1 MPKGTLLVVATLL
14 GLLALPAGPAGMRVA
29 LAQESQPERIPTQAD
44 VQPEIKPAAPNAGGE
59 PAEQEKTPKAEVKK
73 DAPASPFNTWYLLAM
88 FGGLILLYVW
98 MGRGKKKEQRRRNEM
113 LGNLKKGD
121 KITTIGGII
130 GTVVEVRPDDVMV
143 KTDESAN
150 VRMRFARWAIRG
162 VGEAGKAETPEQ
174 AKSQEKK

>member
-1 MPKGTLLVVATLL
+1 MPKGAMLVVATLL
-14 GLLALPAGPAGMRVA
+14 SLLALSAVPAGVRVA
-29 LAQESQPERIPTQAD
+29 LAQESQPERITSGAD
-44 VQPEIKPAAPNAGGE
+44 VEIKPAAPNAGGE
-59 PAEQEKTPKAEVKK
+59 AAKQQTPPEGEAKK
-73 DAPASPFNTWYLLAM
+73 EAPANPFNTWYLLAM

-174 AKSQEKK
+174 AKSEEKK